1 MARSW
6 LITSRGIAKKIK
18 NATHFSTYQFN
29 DSWVDANLEC
39 PNCKHL
45 IDNSDVT
52 LEWPGLPAGVK
63 FDPSDLELL
72 EHLEGKV
79 GSGNSKPHMFIDE
92 FIPTL
97 EENEG
102 ICYTHPENLPGIKN
116 DGSNIYFFHRISNA
130 YATGCRKRRKISRN
144 NNSSSEEHV
153 RWHKTGKTKS
163 ILENGVRKGWKKIM
177 VLYKGSKRGCK
188 PDKANWVMHQYHL
201 GAEEDEK
208 DGELV
213 VSKIF
218 YQLHTKQTERLDM
231 DSVEEESN
239 VFALRVSPRTPKTN
253 TPQPPRSKK
262 KNQGGVDEDDVR
274 QLQDEEEQYREEHA
288 APILDLKK
296 KGESAAWWSCESQ
309 AVEDPRSLDESLLC
323 HEVLDSFPLEASL
336 HFDYPNLDRAMNGT
350 LDPYA
355 GTAFGSFDL
364 DSIEIGTPPD
374 FQLADFQFGSQ
385 ESITSWLDRF

>member
-1 MARSW
+1 M
-6 LITSRGIAKKIK
+6 
-18 NATHFSTYQFN
+18 
-29 DSWVDANLEC
+29 
-39 PNCKHL
+39 
-45 IDNSDVT
+45 
-52 LEWPGLPAGVK
+52 
-63 FDPSDLELL
+63 
-72 EHLEGKV
+72 
-79 GSGNSKPHMFIDE
+79 
-92 FIPTL
+92 
-97 EENEG
+97 
-102 ICYTHPENLPGIKN
+102 
-116 DGSNIYFFHRISNA
+116 
-130 YATGCRKRRKISRN
+130 
-144 NNSSSEEHV
+144 

-274 QLQDEEEQYREEHA
+274 QLQDEV
-288 APILDLKK
+288 ILHD
-296 KGESAAWWSCESQ
+296 
-309 AVEDPRSLDESLLC
+309 
-323 HEVLDSFPLEASL
+323 
-336 HFDYPNLDRAMNGT
+336 
-350 LDPYA
+350 
-355 GTAFGSFDL
+355 
-364 DSIEIGTPPD
+364 
-374 FQLADFQFGSQ
+374 
-385 ESITSWLDRF
+385 